1 MSFSKDNQIYCGLKV
16 NYLDLCKKLTEISK
30 FSNSFGWVLPGPP
43 SLSLRGYSIKC
54 VWKIEPCYLIS
65 ISTIF
70 SVSINS
76 IFPLDNILL
85 FEFSFLINLLHLFV
99 AVTSRPSCGEEWR
112 SKSWCRSTA
121 ARWANR
127 NSWRTSWPER
137 HDPLGNA
144 NCDTTSTDRAQG
156 MRSLGPAMRDRE
168 RASCQHFSQRLVRI
182 PSTMI

>member
-16 NYLDLCKKLTEISK
+16 HYLDLCKKLTEISK
-30 FSNSFGWVLPGPP
+30 FSKTLLGGYFRTP

-54 VWKIEPCYLIS
+54 VGKIEPCYLIS

-85 FEFSFLINLLHLFV
+85 FEFIFLINLLHLFV

-112 SKSWCRSTA
+112 FKSWCRSTA

-144 NCDTTSTDRAQG
+144 NCDTTSTDWAQR
-156 MRSLGPAMRDRE
+156 MRSLGPAIRDRE
-168 RASCQHFSQRLVRI
+168 REPLANISVGV
-182 PSTMI
+182 